1 MRSIALSCLVLL
13 LASIV
18 HPAAADDPAPWV
30 LDSRA
35 AAQALGGRL
44 MGELTA
50 ALADSPAAAIEVC
63 SARAPQIAAEES
75 AARGAR
81 IGRTALRFR
90 NPANAPS
97 EWQRRALESLAES
110 LAAGADPATLEYTEV
125 ATAGD
130 MGERR
135 WMKPIMT
142 GPLCLTCH
150 GTTLAPEVVA
160 AVEASYPQDRAVGF
174 SAGELRGAFYVVWPA
189 AAGH

>member
-1 MRSIALSCLVLL
+1 MRSMASSCLALL
-13 LASIV
+13 LAGIF

-30 LDSRA
+30 LESRA

-50 ALADSPAAAIEVC
+50 AMADSPAAAIEVC

-81 IGRTALRFR
+81 IGRTALRVR

-97 EWQRRALESLAES
+97 EWQRRVLESFAEA

-125 ATAGD
+125 VPVGGAD
-130 MGERR
+130 ERR
-135 WMKPIMT
+135 WMKPIVT

-150 GTTLAPEVVA
+150 GTTLAPEVAA
-160 AVEASYPQDRAVGF
+160 AVEARYPQDEAVGF
-174 SAGELRGAFYVVWPA
+174 TAGELRGAFQVVWPA
-189 AAGH
+189 ATGH